1 MLNTAKSK
9 EVTTGCLVIKDFGE
23 EAVGEM
29 IKFCY
34 TGDLT
39 DDNDVPG
46 LIEVR
51 ALVRTF
57 ARLIVIT

>member
-9 EVTTGCLVIKDFGE
+9 EVTTGRLVIKDFGA

-29 IKFCY
+29 IKFLY
-34 TGDLT
+34 TGDLA
-39 DDNDVPG
+39 DDNDVPV

-51 ALVRTF
+51 ALVKTF
-57 ARLIVIT
+57 ADRRDI

>member
-9 EVTTGCLVIKDFGE
+9 EVTTGCLVIKDFGA

-34 TGDLT
+34 TGDLA
-39 DDNDVPG
+39 NDIDLPG

-51 ALVRTF
+51 GLVKT
-57 ARLIVIT
+57 LQT